1 MGAGQSS
8 ASGGASSQ
16 TTDAAVKTS
25 YYELLGIERQA
36 TEEEIRKA
44 YRRKALELHP
54 DRNYGREEWATELF
68 AEIQSA
74 YQVLSDPQE
83 RAWYDSHESAILRG
97 ADPADEHFEHDVKVT
112 TADDIARMMKK
123 FNSRVEYS
131 DESTG
136 FFGYLREV
144 FETLAKEE
152 RVAASWDGLDVV
164 DYPGFGGEHDDYD
177 DAVKNFYAVW
187 GSFSTKKSFSW
198 MDKYRYSDAPDRRT
212 RRFLEKEN
220 ARFREEG
227 IREFNDAV
235 RQLVAFVRKRDP
247 RYLPNT
253 QTETERQQMLRD
265 MRAAQAA
272 RARAAHEAKMN
283 EEVPEWTKTREPEE
297 LEEEEEEEIVE
308 EHFECVACNKT
319 FKSEKQ
325 WEAHEKSKKHQKAV
339 YALQKKMRKE
349 NKNLHLDDEVPSS
362 GMATPDDAEEDWAE
376 EPRTPDDVEDAAEAI
391 QNTTLEND
399 SLSDADEK
407 MNRGQPTKRPSQP
420 SPADPLDNA
429 SDSDQSSSNSDYVP
443 RSKLESRLAGTSA
456 EPPLEEQPHSQQP
469 SAEVD
474 LEEDDEDNTAFKQS
488 QPKIGKAAQKRA
500 KKAAKL
506 AEAEA
511 EELKHKC
518 AVCSEAFSSKTQL
531 FRHVR
536 DEGHAAPVPQ
546 AGKGAG
552 GGKKK
557 GKK

>member
-8 ASGGASSQ
+8 ANGGASQ

-36 TEEEIRKA
+36 TDEDIRRA

-131 DESTG
+131 DEPTG
-136 FFGYLREV
+136 FFGYLRGV
-144 FETLAKEE
+144 FDTLAKEE

-164 DYPGFGGEHDDYD
+164 DYPGFGSADDQYED
-177 DAVKNFYAVW
+177 GVKNFYAVW
-187 GSFSTKKSFSW
+187 GAFSTKKSFAW

-220 ARFREEG
+220 AHFREEG

-283 EEVPEWTKTREPEE
+283 EEVPEWTKVREPEE
-297 LEEEEEEEIVE
+297 VDEEEEEEVEE

-325 WEAHEKSKKHQKAV
+325 WQAHEKSKKHQKAV
-339 YALQKKMRKE
+339 FALQKKMRKE
-349 NKNLHLDDEVPSS
+349 NKNLNLDDEVPSS
-362 GMATPDDAEEDWAE
+362 GIATPEDAEEDWAE
-376 EPRTPDDVEDAAEAI
+376 DPLVDDVVDEAAEGI
-391 QNTTLEND
+391 KNTTLEDDLLD
-399 SLSDADEK
+399 SEGDVSEDVD
-407 MNRGQPTKRPSQP
+407 
-420 SPADPLDNA
+420 SPPKKYPPQTSPPQPLDDA

-456 EPPLEEQPHSQQP
+456 PSNPQPQSQDPDVELDQQP
-469 SAEVD
+469 
-474 LEEDDEDNTAFKQS
+474 KM
-488 QPKIGKAAQKRA
+488 GKAAQKRA

-511 EELKHKC
+511 DELKHKC
-518 AVCSEAFSSKTQL
+518 AVCGEAFSSKTQL

-536 DEGHAAPVPQ
+536 DEEHAAPVSQ
-546 AGKGAG
+546 VAKGAGGG

-557 GKK
+557 GKR